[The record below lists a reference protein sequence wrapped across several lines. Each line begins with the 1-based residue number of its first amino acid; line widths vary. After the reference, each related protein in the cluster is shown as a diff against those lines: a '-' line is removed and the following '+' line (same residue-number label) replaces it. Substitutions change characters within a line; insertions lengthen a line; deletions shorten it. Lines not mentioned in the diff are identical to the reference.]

1 MIEDLLKF
9 AFLIFVFFLIMIGWV
24 AYAFYKQL
32 TRARKQFN
40 PYRQQQET
48 QSNEPTITDNRP
60 LEERNKQ
67 VIPDSEGEYV
77 DFTEVEDDQQEWTH
91 SIKVD
96 KYVWEYIKVLTNQ
109 RYTLFICIKVSSLF
123 EATSCS
129 I

>member
-40 PYRQQQET
+40 PYRQQQGT

-91 SIKVD
+91 SIKVY

-109 RYTLFICIKVSSLF
+109 RYTLFFCTKVSSLF

>member
-40 PYRQQQET
+40 PYRQQQGT

-77 DFTEVEDDQQEWTH
+77 DFMEVEDDQQEWTH

-96 KYVWEYIKVLTNQ
+96 KYVWEYIKVPTNQ
-109 RYTLFICIKVSSLF
+109 RYTLLICIKVSSLF